1 VLVPQRGGVLHDE
14 HVQPDERVERQL
26 GALIAPRKLERPLD
40 ARAVRAAHQD
50 LVGRPPYAAEAARWT
65 GGARAELVDALL
77 AGREAWAHWLAEEL
91 WYFLLVNNFAPRGE
105 GIMAIPDELAAAKL
119 DVRAAVHRVALS
131 PNFESRNPG
140 ADTFVTVVMEQLAG
154 LEVERFP
161 RELAAGKKAYD
172 GGAATFL
179 GEPARTQAD
188 VVANAI
194 ASEGFARHF
203 LTRQHERLLRA
214 KPDAKALAAWAT
226 EFRRE
231 PARFRDLCRAWLLSD
246 AWDARLTRRAPMSNR
261 RFVRALF
268 VDVTGALPA
277 DAEAETMREALDALA
292 DPAPLRGVLAQLL
305 VESKHAKLP
314 SRAEVLDAEAWIRA
328 QFERLLSRAP
338 EEAQLREF
346 LLAWSD
352 PACQPRT
359 IVLALVTAPE
369 YQQD

>member
-1 VLVPQRGGVLHDE
+1 MQE
-14 HVQPDERVERQL
+14 
-26 GALIAPRKLERPLD
+26 PRTLD

-50 LVGRPPYAAEAARWT
+50 LVGRPPFAAEAERWA
-65 GGARAELVDALL
+65 GKPRAELVDALL

-91 WYFLLVNNFAPRGE
+91 WYFLLVNNFAPRAE
-105 GIMAIPDELAAAKL
+105 SVLAIPDELAAGKL

-140 ADTFVTVVMEQLAG
+140 ADTFVTVVLEQLAG
-154 LEVERFP
+154 LAVERVP

-172 GGAATFL
+172 GVAATFL
-179 GEPARTQAD
+179 GQPAHTQAD

-203 LTRQHERLLRA
+203 LARQHERLARA
-214 KPDAKALAAWAT
+214 KPEAKALATWAA
-226 EFRRE
+226 EFRRD
-231 PARFRDLCRAWLLSD
+231 PATFRELVRAWLSSE
-246 AWDARLTRRAPMSNR
+246 AWDARLARRAPMSNR
-261 RFVRALF
+261 RFVRTLF

-292 DPAPLRGVLAQLL
+292 DPAPLRGVLARLL
-305 VESKHAKLP
+305 VESKRAKLP
-314 SRAEVLDAEAWIRA
+314 AREQVEDAEAWIRA

-338 EEAQLREF
+338 DEAQLREF
-346 LLAWSD
+346 VAAWGD
-352 PACQPRT
+352 PSCQPRT